1 MALLHRTTRQDI
13 SAASFWVLPPERFWL
28 TGVAIGGRRIVMRV
42 TTTRIQPRTVALTTV
57 TVIITVRLT
66 TITTPELTAGMV
78 ALTVL
83 TDPRIG
89 APVTTPTQAPTLEAV
104 QYPRLT
110 AAEVQ
115 HKHIIHTPARMRRRD
130 KVQVP
135 QPNGAARMCREET
148 RALPLAITPLPMA
161 P

>member
-1 MALLHRTTRQDI
+1 
-13 SAASFWVLPPERFWL
+13 
-28 TGVAIGGRRIVMRV
+28 MRV
-42 TTTRIQPRTVALTTV
+42 TTTRTQPRTVALTTV
-57 TVIITVRLT
+57 TVITTVHRT

-83 TDPRIG
+83 MGPRIG

-104 QYPRLT
+104 QCPRLT

-115 HKHIIHTPARMRRRD
+115 HKHIIHTPAPMRRRD

-135 QPNGAARMCREET
+135 QPNGAARMCRGET
-148 RALPLAITPLPMA
+148 RVPPWATIRRPMERWQVPLIRMKDK
-161 P
+161 